1 MHLSTYLQ
9 TLERVTPS
17 RYTALLVYAT
27 DVREAAP
34 LVARYSGQDTSTV
47 VAALARFTHADYP
60 TFTTIE
66 RRVSHDEVR
75 YGGQR
80 FTDRLV
86 RRASKPWQPCPVVL
100 CVAPAFTEEACKAL
114 AARLTGHQRGILVV
128 RGECPPEHKRSD
140 TDRVPMTATSETLS
154 FDVLEVP
161 CAL

>member
-1 MHLSTYLQ
+1 VQLSTYLQ

-17 RYTALLVYAT
+17 RYNAILVYAT

-47 VAALARFTHADYP
+47 VAAIARFAHADFP
-60 TFTTIE
+60 TITTIE
-66 RRVSHDEVR
+66 RCVSADEVR
-75 YGGQR
+75 FGGQR

-100 CVAPAFTEEACKAL
+100 CVAPSFTEEAAKAM
-114 AARLTGHQRGILVV
+114 AAKMTGRERGVLVV
-128 RGECPPEHKRSD
+128 RSVCPPEHKRKD
-140 TDRVPMTATSETLS
+140 TDRVPMTAASEWVS

-161 CAL
+161 